1 MESERRLSQ
10 TQALVMLGIVAAV
23 LAVGTA
29 AGLHPGAT
37 VASAVGLGAIAGV
50 VAIAGLDR
58 RADGRTA
65 VDADG
70 PGLVHHLVLE
80 LERGRRHEHPFGL
93 VRIPAG
99 EPGSPACREAA
110 AAVREHLRTIDIAVA
125 EGDSLYLV
133 LPGADRAAAEGCVD
147 RIAAATDLFD
157 ERDVRTASFPDDGIT
172 PGALLSVLDGA
183 APAVARE
190 DLPGLDR
197 RRRIVV
203 DLTAVTSPVPEADD
217 RTSLDGV
224 DA

>member
-1 MESERRLSQ
+1 
-10 TQALVMLGIVAAV
+10 MLGIVAAV

-37 VASAVGLGAIAGV
+37 VASAVGLGAITAV
-50 VAIAGLDR
+50 VALAGLDR
-58 RADGRTA
+58 DAGPRVVTG
-65 VDADG
+65 ADG

-99 EPGSPACREAA
+99 EPGSSACREAA
-110 AAVREHLRTIDIAVA
+110 AAVRHHLRAIDVAVA

-133 LPGADRAAAEGCVD
+133 LPGADRGATDGCVE
-147 RIAAATDLFD
+147 RIAAATDLF
-157 ERDVRTASFPDDGIT
+157 ERSAVRTASFPDDGIT

-190 DLPGLDR
+190 DLPSLDR

-203 DLTAVTSPVPEADD
+203 DLTAVTAPVPDVDE